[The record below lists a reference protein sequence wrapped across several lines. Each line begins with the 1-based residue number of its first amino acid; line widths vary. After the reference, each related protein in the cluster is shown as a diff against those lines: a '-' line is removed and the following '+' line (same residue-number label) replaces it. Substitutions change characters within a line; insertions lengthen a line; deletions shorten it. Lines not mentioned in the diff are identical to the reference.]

1 MNKAPEPSHEPPL
14 DHLYD
19 RIRSLIAE
27 GRRRAA
33 IAINFATVETYWQVG
48 REIVEEEQG
57 GKDRAGYGK
66 YILKEMSARLNTEF
80 GEGYNERNLRY
91 MRSFYQCFPIWNA
104 VRSELTWTH
113 YRILSRVENP
123 LARNF
128 YISEAI
134 DCQWDTR
141 LLQRQ
146 VSTLYYERLL
156 SSQARMELRQEEGMG
171 KRPFQPEDILKDP
184 YILDFLGLKNLP
196 KVNEK
201 KLEQALIDKLQAF
214 LLELGKG
221 FAFVARQKRIRTE
234 TKDRFIDLVFYNILL
249 KCYVLIDLKV
259 GELDHGD
266 IGQMDM
272 YVRMY
277 EDKERRTD
285 DNPTIGLILCTEKDA
300 TLVRYSVLEE
310 SRQIFASKYKL
321 HLPSEAEL
329 AAELQREI
337 NQLSLEN
344 WLDEEL
350 DNPEKTKNSNA

>member
-1 MNKAPEPSHEPPL
+1 MNKALEPSLDPL
-14 DHLYD
+14 YE

-33 IAINFATVETYWQVG
+33 VAVNFATVETYWQIG

-57 GKDRAGYGK
+57 GSDRAAYGK
-66 YILKEMSARLNTEF
+66 YILKEMSKRLSAEF
-80 GEGYNERNLRY
+80 GGGFDESNLRY
-91 MRSFYQCFPIWNA
+91 IRQFYKAFPIRDA
-104 VRSELTWTH
+104 VRHELTWTH

-134 DCQWDTR
+134 ECQWDTR

-146 VSTLYYERLL
+146 VNTLYYERIL
-156 SSQARMELRQEEGMG
+156 SSRERKELREEEGMG
-171 KRPFQPEDILKDP
+171 KRVLQPEDILKDP
-184 YILDFLGLKNLP
+184 YILDFLGLKTFP
-196 KVNEK
+196 KLSESD
-201 KLEQALIDKLQAF
+201 LEQALIDKLQEF

-221 FAFVARQKRIRTE
+221 FAFIARQQRIRAE

-259 GELDHGD
+259 GELDHAD
-266 IGQMDM
+266 ISQMDM

-277 EDKERRTD
+277 EDKVRRHD

-300 TLVRYSVLEE
+300 TVVRYSILEE
-310 SRQIFASKYKL
+310 SKQLFASKYKL
-321 HLPSEAEL
+321 YLPSEEEL
-329 AAELQREI
+329 ATELARE
-337 NQLSLEN
+337 LE
-344 WLDEEL
+344 LIARERGTDDE
-350 DNPEKTKNSNA
+350 NRASSNENTDGG

>member
-1 MNKAPEPSHEPPL
+1 MENAAPSLDQLHE
-14 DHLYD
+14 
-19 RIRSLIAE
+19 RIRAFIVE
-27 GRRRAA
+27 GRKRAA
-33 IAINFATVETYWQVG
+33 AAVNFATVETYWQVG
-48 REIVEEEQG
+48 KEIVEEEQG
-57 GKDRAGYGK
+57 GNDRAAYGK
-66 YILKEMSARLNTEF
+66 YVLQEMANRLTLEF
-80 GEGYNERNLRY
+80 GEGFNERNLRY

-134 DCQWDTR
+134 ECQWDTR

-146 VSTLYYERLL
+146 VNTLYYERLL
-156 SSQARMELRQEEGMG
+156 SSQDRKGLREDENAAN
-171 KRPFQPEDILKDP
+171 RPLRAEDILKDP
-184 YILDFLGLKNLP
+184 YILDFIGLKTVP
-196 KVNEK
+196 KFSESQ
-201 KLEQALIDKLQAF
+201 LEQALIDKLQEF

-221 FAFVARQKRIRTE
+221 FAFVARQQRIRAE

-259 GELDHGD
+259 GELDHAD

-277 EDKERRTD
+277 EDKVRRAD

-300 TLVRYSVLEE
+300 TVVRYSVLEE
-310 SRQIFASKYKL
+310 SKQLFASKYKL
-321 HLPSEAEL
+321 YLPTEAEL
-329 AAELQREI
+329 AAELGRELAQI
-337 NQLSLEN
+337 SLEQA
-344 WLDEEL
+344 LAAKGDGGE
-350 DNPEKTKNSNA
+350 

>member
-1 MNKAPEPSHEPPL
+1 MKKELEPSL

-19 RIRSLIAE
+19 RIRALIFE

-33 IAINFATVETYWQVG
+33 VAVNFATVETYWQVG

-57 GKDRAGYGK
+57 GKHRAHYGK
-66 YILKEMSARLNTEF
+66 YILREMSGRLTAEF

-91 MRSFYQCFPIWNA
+91 MRSFFQCFPIWNA

-134 DCQWDTR
+134 ECHWDTR

-146 VSTLYYERLL
+146 VHTLYYERIL
-156 SSQARMELRQEEGMG
+156 SSRDRKELREEEGMG
-171 KRPFQPEDILKDP
+171 KGPLQPEDILKDP
-184 YILDFLGLKNLP
+184 YILDFLGLKTFP
-196 KVNEK
+196 KLSESD
-201 KLEQALIDKLQAF
+201 LEQALIDKLQEF

-221 FAFVARQKRIRTE
+221 FAFVARQKRIRAE

-259 GELDHGD
+259 GELGHED
-266 IGQMDM
+266 IGQIDM

-277 EDKERRTD
+277 EDKVRRAD
-285 DNPTIGLILCTEKDA
+285 DNPTIGLILCTEKD
-300 TLVRYSVLEE
+300 TTVVRYSVLEE
-310 SRQIFASKYKL
+310 SRQLFASKYKL
-321 HLPSEAEL
+321 HLPTEAEL
-329 AAELQREI
+329 AAELERELTQI
-337 NQLSLEN
+337 NLEQF
-344 WLDEEL
+344 LADEK
-350 DNPEKTKNSNA
+350 DKP